1 MVNCNLLYQF
11 LGKMKTEMKRQVWF
25 WFVIIT
31 ILSPWLWLVIKGPRM
46 LLLDP
51 ASLYKISLPA
61 RISEINTLRGE
72 ASSAGVGLLGRLVVN
87 KATWAARDAFSRI
100 LSTFDPHYLLLEGD
114 VDITRSTGKTGPVF
128 LTLAPL
134 AIWSFWH
141 RGRRQQTMLVALI
154 LAAVAGA
161 AMFEPYYFL
170 PARLGFFVI
179 YNWLA
184 AEGVVLLYKT
194 RGAKWLIVYLAVIGF
209 EIARFAHDFQLHY
222 PYRTSL

>member
-1 MVNCNLLYQF
+1 MKILLTF
-11 LGKMKTEMKRQVWF
+11 L
-25 WFVIIT
+25 VIT
-31 ILSPWLWLVIKGPRM
+31 LLSPWLWLIIKGPRM

-51 ASLYKISLPA
+51 ASLYKISQPS

-87 KATWAARDAFSRI
+87 KATWAAKDALSRI

-134 AIWSFWH
+134 VMWSFWH
-141 RGRRQQTMLVALI
+141 RGRKQRTGLAVLI
-154 LAAVAGA
+154 LAAATAA

-170 PARLGFFVI
+170 PARLGFFLI

-184 AEGVVLLYKT
+184 AEGVV
-194 RGAKWLIVYLAVIGF
+194 RAKWSTIYLAVVGF
-209 EIARFAHDFQLHY
+209 EVARFAHDFRLHY

>member
-1 MVNCNLLYQF
+1 
-11 LGKMKTEMKRQVWF
+11 MKRQAWF

-31 ILSPWLWLVIKGPRM
+31 ILSPWLWLIVKSPRM

-141 RGRRQQTMLVALI
+141 RGRRQQTMLAALI

-170 PARLGFFVI
+170 PARLGVFVI
-179 YNWLA
+179 YKWLA
-184 AEGVVLLYKT
+184 AEGVV
-194 RGAKWLIVYLAVIGF
+194 RAKWSTIYLAVVGF
-209 EIARFAHDFQLHY
+209 EVARFAHDFWLHY